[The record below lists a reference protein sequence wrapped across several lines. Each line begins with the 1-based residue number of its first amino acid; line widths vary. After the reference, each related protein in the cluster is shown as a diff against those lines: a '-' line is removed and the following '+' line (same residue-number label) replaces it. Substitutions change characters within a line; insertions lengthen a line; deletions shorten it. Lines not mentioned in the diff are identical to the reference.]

1 MQQTITLAEQCRQ
14 RILTAL
20 LKDRCKVTSIL
31 KEGSN
36 YLEKEDKVLFGEGFQ
51 KKVHETIKLKR
62 KQRNFLENIQ
72 NQKNNVTLVLVITIV
87 LGTFKEAFG
96 REEWDEGSHQLVTEV
111 PKPHQYAPFPV
122 MAKRPL
128 MDKGGFTERAEVRNQ
143 PQLIP
148 SSSSSKGKVLEMLS
162 LREYKN
168 VHLLVKRFFEELI
181 KTYP

>member
-1 MQQTITLAEQCRQ
+1 M
-14 RILTAL
+14 TAL

-51 KKVHETIKLKR
+51 KKVNEKIKLKR

-72 NQKNNVTLVLVITIV
+72 NQKNDITLVLVITIV
-87 LGTFKEAFG
+87 LGTVKEAFC
-96 REEWDEGSHQLVTEV
+96 REEWDEGSHQLLTEV

-128 MDKGGFTERAEVRNQ
+128 MHKGGFTERVEVRNQ
-143 PQLIP
+143 SQMIP
-148 SSSSSKGKVLEMLS
+148 SSSNSKGKVPEMLS

-168 VHLLVKRFFEELI
+168 AHLLVKRLFKEPI

>member
-1 MQQTITLAEQCRQ
+1 M
-14 RILTAL
+14 TAL

-51 KKVHETIKLKR
+51 KKVNEKIKLKR

-72 NQKNNVTLVLVITIV
+72 NQKNDITLVLVITIV
-87 LGTFKEAFG
+87 LGTFKEAFC
-96 REEWDEGSHQLVTEV
+96 REEWDEGSHQLLTEV

-128 MDKGGFTERAEVRNQ
+128 WTKEVLQ
-143 PQLIP
+143 
-148 SSSSSKGKVLEMLS
+148 SG
-162 LREYKN
+162 
-168 VHLLVKRFFEELI
+168 
-181 KTYP
+181 